1 MSANRPLTS
10 PAVLTRASSPTRAPG
25 PACLA
30 LLAMM
35 TLASASVAAQSVT
48 PDSTLATISGT
59 VYDSLDGHPLA
70 GALVQIVMRGD
81 IHGMRNVRTD
91 STGAFRLA
99 AVQPGDYLIG
109 FWHATLD
116 SLGLDVPPRTLAV
129 ERTAQLQVALDVPS
143 ASAIRAAI
151 CPATAA
157 GDSSGLLLGFVR
169 AADTGG
175 RLTGGVVDLSW
186 TELVANKRGIHTVRH
201 DVSAKADPAGWYA
214 QCGLSTA
221 GPIAAYATAHDNS
234 SGIIDVTIPSRGVLH
249 RDFSIPVGAAAI
261 AGAGRNADTTDSTV
275 AGGGPVRHGNAQLAG
290 TVLDENGKPLSGAQ
304 LVVWGTGIATTSR
317 EDGTFA
323 LSGLPAGTQT
333 VETHYLG
340 FAPSEKVVDL
350 ASGRALTIT
359 VMLDDRINL
368 LSTVTVYG
376 KRRGRLKGL
385 AGFLE
390 RKALGFG
397 RFITQADIAR
407 QRPARFT
414 DILQGIPEIK
424 VIPTGD
430 IHYTLLSSTGSVL
443 GGPCHPEVYI
453 DGTRLVNVD
462 DLDQFV
468 EPADVA
474 GVEIYNGISETPAEF
489 QGKGLCS
496 TVVIWTAP
504 HTDTAQR

>member
-1 MSANRPLTS
+1 SASFPPFLPRRASRHREELAASGKSWRPPGKAGGRCDELAALDHKRSLFDQDRPEWLTAIPACLSSPRAVSSPVSCQALVQDPYSLIALRRERRMSANRPLTS

-25 PACLA
+25 LACLA

-129 ERTAQLQVALDVPS
+129 ERAAQLQVALDVPS

-323 LSGLPAGTQT
+323 LSGLPAGT
-333 VETHYLG
+333 
-340 FAPSEKVVDL
+340 P
-350 ASGRALTIT
+350 
-359 VMLDDRINL
+359 
-368 LSTVTVYG
+368 
-376 KRRGRLKGL
+376 
-385 AGFLE
+385 
-390 RKALGFG
+390 
-397 RFITQADIAR
+397 
-407 QRPARFT
+407 
-414 DILQGIPEIK
+414 
-424 VIPTGD
+424 
-430 IHYTLLSSTGSVL
+430 
-443 GGPCHPEVYI
+443 
-453 DGTRLVNVD
+453 
-462 DLDQFV
+462 
-468 EPADVA
+468 
-474 GVEIYNGISETPAEF
+474 
-489 QGKGLCS
+489 
-496 TVVIWTAP
+496 
-504 HTDTAQR
+504 